1 MVYLVHLAGCAYYG
15 FSKIE
20 GIGSTRK
27 INWHNDIIYETIGFK
42 YCVENTLFYF
52 IKNDI
57 LIIM

>member
-27 INWHNDIIYETIGFK
+27 INIYLNIIYEAIF
-42 YCVENTLFYF
+42 YIILQPVALNSNHFLFAF
-52 IKNDI
+52 I
-57 LIIM
+57 